1 MGVSGQ
7 PSAMGLERVPSR
19 GSGFLSPPRS
29 KAPAGKAM
37 PPLTVLA
44 YVIGVSLTALVLIN
58 LSFPSLGQG
67 RAEAGPKENPDG
79 FTLKQVSAGLG
90 SCLQQLIVFP
100 AAF

>member
-1 MGVSGQ
+1 
-7 PSAMGLERVPSR
+7 MGLERVPSR

-29 KAPAGKAM
+29 KAPVGKAV

-67 RAEAGPKENPDG
+67 RAEGGPKENPDG